1 MKTEK
6 KLKLENRKPLSAK
19 TKKKYETNTG
29 KTKKTSQRKC
39 YTVVGYS

>member
-19 TKKKYETNTG
+19 TKKI
-29 KTKKTSQRKC
+29 
-39 YTVVGYS
+39 